1 MVRLGIVI
9 VMAVLLSA
17 CAINPETLSEVEQGE
32 LVAADRVKMFIEQE
46 PITGAISLEEALD
59 RALANNLDSRMMM
72 VEEALSNDQLDLSRY
87 DMLPQLTLN
96 SGYTNRSNE
105 NLILSRDTATD
116 VLTTNPFV
124 SQDRAIS
131 YGNLGLTWNILDFG
145 VSYYQAHQNADQMLI
160 AQQRRRSVVNQ
171 IVQQVRSSYWRAATA
186 EPLYERIVPILTQA
200 RQALNDARET
210 ESERLTPPLESLQ
223 YQKGLVEI
231 IRELDS
237 LELDLAIAKSE
248 LSSLMGMP
256 PGMQF
261 SLELPVDDEMGIL
274 ELDWSLEEMELM
286 ALINRPELIEE
297 HYQSRISANET
308 RKAMLRMFPGITF
321 GTAAYYDSN
330 SYLLEQSW
338 ADVGVR
344 LSWNILNLVSG
355 RAAIRAADTGEELA
369 ELRRLATSMAA
380 ITQVHVSYHQ
390 FRRSTR
396 SYEQALILDDIER
409 RIFNNVNLAA
419 NNQGQSVLQRIR
431 AELAAV
437 YAEVNRYRAY
447 SELQNAAANLYVSV
461 GVDLLKAEPVTVVQL
476 APKSQTQA
484 LTLNKQ

>member
-1 MVRLGIVI
+1 MYRFGIVI
-9 VMAVLLSA
+9 AMAMLLSA
-17 CAINPETLSEVEQGE
+17 CAINPETLSEAEKSE
-32 LVAADRVKMFIEQE
+32 LIAADWVNMFVEQE
-46 PITGAISLEEALD
+46 PIIGAISLEEALN
-59 RALANNLDSRMMM
+59 RALEHNLDSRMMM
-72 VEEALSNDQLDLSRY
+72 VEEALSNDQLDVSRY
-87 DMLPQLTLN
+87 DLLPQLTLN

-105 NLILSRDTATD
+105 NLILSRDTASD

-160 AQQRRRSVVNQ
+160 AEQRRRSVVNQ

-186 EPLYERIVPILTQA
+186 EPLYEQIVPILTQA
-200 RQALNDARET
+200 RQALESARET
-210 ESERLTPPLESLQ
+210 EAQRLTPPLESLQ
-223 YQKGLVEI
+223 YQKGLVEV
-231 IRELDS
+231 IRELDA

-248 LSSLMGMP
+248 MASLMGLP
-256 PGMQF
+256 PATQF
-261 SLELPVDDEMGIL
+261 GLQLPDDSEMGVPQ
-274 ELDWSLEEMELM
+274 LDWDLEEMELM
-286 ALINRPELIEE
+286 ALTNRPELIEE

-308 RKAMLRMFPGITF
+308 RKAMLRMFPGVTF
-321 GTAAYYDSN
+321 GTTGYYDSN

-355 RAAIRAADTGEELA
+355 KAAIRAAKTGEELA

-380 ITQVHVSYHQ
+380 ITQVHVSFHQ

-396 SYEQALILDDIER
+396 SYEQALLLDDIER

-419 NNQGQSVLQRIR
+419 NNQGQSALQRIR

-447 SELQNAAANLYVSV
+447 SELQNAVANLYVSV
-461 GVDLLKAEPVTVVQL
+461 GVDLVVR
-476 APKSQTQA
+476 ADSAK
-484 LTLNKQ
+484 